1 MKICGSRCSLA
12 DPRPRQVSKEKK
24 AAGAKNAAAMKKAGK
39 GIFAPKTL
47 SPALAA
53 ICGKKVMPRTE
64 VRAVELERRAEG
76 RAVGGEGLS
85 VHASRLGVFESRL
98 LRLFCNAWPWIP
110 LRNSAQVTKAI
121 WVYIKKKVRRFF
133 SPMPVQNGV
142 HVELILRR
150 FDPNNAL
157 HKRETSSANGFR
169 SVLTR
174 RA

>member
-64 VRAVELERRAEG
+64 V
-76 RAVGGEGLS
+76 
-85 VHASRLGVFESRL
+85 
-98 LRLFCNAWPWIP
+98 
-110 LRNSAQVTKAI
+110 TKQI

-142 HVELILRR
+142 HVELTLRR

>member
-1 MKICGSRCSLA
+1 VKICGSRCSLA

-24 AAGAKNAAAMKKAGK
+24 AAGAKRAAAMKKAGK

-85 VHASRLGVFESRL
+85 VHAGRLGKFESRL

-142 HVELILRR
+142 ELILRR
-150 FDPNNAL
+150 FDPINAL

>member
-24 AAGAKNAAAMKKAGK
+24 AAGAKRAAAMKKAGK

-85 VHASRLGVFESRL
+85 VHASRLGIFESRL

-133 SPMPVQNGV
+133 SPMRVKNGV
-142 HVELILRR
+142 ELTLRR

-157 HKRETSSANGFR
+157 HKRETSSATGFR

>member
-24 AAGAKNAAAMKKAGK
+24 AAGAKRAAAMKKAGK

-85 VHASRLGVFESRL
+85 VHASRLGIFESRL

-133 SPMPVQNGV
+133 SLMPVQNGV
-142 HVELILRR
+142 ELTLRR

-157 HKRETSSANGFR
+157 HRRETSSANGFR